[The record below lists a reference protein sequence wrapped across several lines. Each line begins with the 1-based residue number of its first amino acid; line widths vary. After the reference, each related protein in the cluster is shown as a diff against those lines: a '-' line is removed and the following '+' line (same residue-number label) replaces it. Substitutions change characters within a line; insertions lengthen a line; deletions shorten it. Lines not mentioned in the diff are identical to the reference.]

1 MSYTKDP
8 AVFAQRALSAGLEEN
23 VVKLLNDAGINTI
36 AKTAF
41 CSAYL
46 PGNADEAPMKTAFKE
61 AIQRDPTPAEMA
73 SFRYL
78 YNECYAI
85 VSQEMKILVEKSA
98 DATDVRRLTNVER
111 ADRYEKQVKRLAGL
125 NIKGFLE
132 PSDSLIDIAWTQ
144 YDNNRLAYIP
154 WEKCTSRNDEQEK
167 DLKKDP
173 MLSFDVASGKLKLE
187 KKKDDIM
194 AEVNPDLKIQHALQ
208 RRALAY
214 DQANVIGYHE
224 LMRWHDKLMKARLT
238 DPPPGYARI
247 TFGQMERADRK
258 FFSELC
264 GQTRSGIQVNSQGRP
279 VELVLKECMFDAEV
293 LHCLQPLPQSSAS
306 SSGPQH
312 RDQPSAR
319 SQPYKTGKGKVAFSL
334 LIAVYSYG

>member
-111 ADRYEKQVKRLAGL
+111 ADRYEKQVKRLAGP
-125 NIKGFLE
+125 E
-132 PSDSLIDIAWTQ
+132 HQ
-144 YDNNRLAYIP
+144 RLP
-154 WEKCTSRNDEQEK
+154 
-167 DLKKDP
+167 
-173 MLSFDVASGKLKLE
+173 
-187 KKKDDIM
+187 
-194 AEVNPDLKIQHALQ
+194 
-208 RRALAY
+208 
-214 DQANVIGYHE
+214 
-224 LMRWHDKLMKARLT
+224 
-238 DPPPGYARI
+238 
-247 TFGQMERADRK
+247 
-258 FFSELC
+258 
-264 GQTRSGIQVNSQGRP
+264 
-279 VELVLKECMFDAEV
+279 
-293 LHCLQPLPQSSAS
+293 
-306 SSGPQH
+306 
-312 RDQPSAR
+312 
-319 SQPYKTGKGKVAFSL
+319 
-334 LIAVYSYG
+334 